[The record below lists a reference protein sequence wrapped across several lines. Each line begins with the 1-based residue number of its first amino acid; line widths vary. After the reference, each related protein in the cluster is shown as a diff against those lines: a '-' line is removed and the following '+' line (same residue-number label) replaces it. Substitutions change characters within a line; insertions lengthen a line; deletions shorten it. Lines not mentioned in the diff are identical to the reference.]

1 MRFKGP
7 ILSLLLV
14 LMVSGLT
21 RADYNSMRSSLRIT
35 LSRLNQLKNELKTNP
50 LHSSIETTEIADDS
64 SISEDL
70 DKSQLVQEVLSQNK
84 QEAETANSNLG
95 VLQSLYV
102 KSERIIIYS
111 IGDAPAIVVNSEKE
125 PGITQITLQGV
136 QLDSRFKLFQNA
148 NQTGASIGLVQV
160 NAIAPSIPED
170 MTTASVEIIIKTG
183 HKNWQ
188 ISPRQSGFLIS
199 KLDSPINS
207 DISSST
213 GEQTPIHSGNQ
224 SSSLTKNGRT
234 QSENLPEDRQP
245 QVVAETLN
253 QVTPFSTETDEIQP
267 QINPENTTPPE
278 INPAISEPT
287 NTDINSVPIKEEDK
301 TLELSST
308 YSLTPLQLPPTQLIN
323 LETANVLPQGSI
335 LTSYGFHVFSKKQ
348 YEAGSGQQ
356 NYDIS
361 ISGGVTSQLQLGLDF
376 SYFEDTLGHQVNGGT
391 TVLGE
396 LDTVALGV
404 LDFAPKFK
412 YQFLKEKDFSIALSG
427 SLEIGRFTGSYGL
440 YTPTDSQQTATTL
453 AGTLQIPFT
462 YNISSNFQWH
472 LVPGGIFFSN
482 TINNGGNFYGS
493 FFNIGT
499 GFNYSPLDRLMLF
512 ADVNFP
518 IGPGGNAVNNQA
530 QIFTTPVWAA
540 GLTFLQ
546 SPTVGIDLY
555 ATNALGST
563 PATQVLAYIPN
574 GNQVAAGINISYT
587 PDIGQ
592 NYPSGFRPGPSIS
605 LNDRDKQLLF
615 NGITL
620 TSANTLQEGML
631 SLQAGIGPYVNF
643 QLSYGMSDNAQ
654 LEFIGQQLGNS
665 DEPVG
670 NSLKLG
676 VGTKLQFLDQAH
688 GDPFSLGIRVAG
700 EETTSGAGS
709 SESLVV
715 VPSFSPDPVG
725 IFTVELPLL
734 YQINPQIALMFNP
747 KGGFFGSKRFAGAG
761 LGLNYRVFDGLQLIG
776 EVTPILAGSG
786 STIWAGAIRY
796 IHPEWNAGIDLY
808 ATNAIGTHDI
818 GGLIS
823 QSNNGSSIGFNLLW
837 LLKR

>member
-1 MRFKGP
+1 MRFKSL
-7 ILSLLLV
+7 ILSLLLM
-14 LMVSGLT
+14 LIVSDLT
-21 RADYNSMRSSLRIT
+21 RADYPGMRASLKIT
-35 LSRLNQLKNELKTNP
+35 LDRLNRLKNEFKTNP
-50 LHSSIETTEIADDS
+50 LPFSRPNSEISDS
-64 SISEDL
+64 STSSEDL
-70 DKSQLVQEVLSQNK
+70 DKSQLVQDIFSENSLKSQSSETRTSVLN
-84 QEAETANSNLG
+84 
-95 VLQSLYV
+95 SLYV
-102 KSERIIIYS
+102 KSTGLFVYS
-111 IGDAPAIVVNSEKE
+111 TGNEPTVLIDADKE
-125 PGITQITLQGV
+125 PGTVHITLWGT
-136 QLDSRFKLFQNA
+136 QLAPHFKLSQNSD
-148 NQTGASIGLVQV
+148 QTDSFISFVQV
-160 NAIAPSIPED
+160 QAIAPSNPED
-170 MTTASVEIIIKTG
+170 MTTASVEISVKTD

-213 GEQTPIHSGNQ
+213 SEQTPIHSGNQ
-224 SSSLTKNGRT
+224 NSSLTKNEPT
-234 QSENLPEDRQP
+234 QSENLPEDHQS
-245 QVVAETLN
+245 QVLAENLN
-253 QVTPFSTETDEIQP
+253 QVTPSSAETDEIQP
-267 QINPENTTPPE
+267 QINPENTTSPE
-278 INPAISEPT
+278 INPEIFEPT
-287 NTDINSVPIKEEDK
+287 NTDINSVPINEEDK

-348 YEAGSGQQ
+348 YEGGAGQQ
-356 NYDIS
+356 TYNIS
-361 ISGGVTSQLQLGLDF
+361 ISGGVTNQLQLGLDF
-376 SYFEDTLGHQVNGGT
+376 TYFEDSLGHQVNGGT

-453 AGTLQIPFT
+453 AGSLQIPFT

-546 SPTVGIDLY
+546 SPTVGVDLY

-592 NYPSGFRPGPSIS
+592 NYSSSFRPGPSIS

-620 TSANTLQEGML
+620 TSANNLQNGMF
-631 SLQAGIGPYVNF
+631 SLQSGIGPYVNF

-688 GDPFSLGIRVAG
+688 GDPFSLSIRVAG
-700 EETTSGAGS
+700 EESSSGAGS

-715 VPSFSPDPVG
+715 PSASPDPVG
-725 IFTVELPLL
+725 IFTIELPLL

-747 KGGFFGSKRFAGAG
+747 KGGFFGSTSFVGTG
-761 LGLNYRVFDGLQLIG
+761 LGINYRVFDGLQLIG
-776 EVTPILAGSG
+776 EVTPILAGGG

-823 QSNNGSSIGFNLLW
+823 QSNNASSIGFNLLW